1 MPLRLLAGL
10 LLALVCAVFTPARA
24 QDFIPPGVTNDAN
37 LWVRNLQK
45 ATPNGGTPQA
55 RRQAE
60 QRADTA
66 MQHKDFAT
74 AASALEARIGM
85 GEPTFEDFINLA
97 LAYDQRT
104 PKVPQ
109 LVLFAAREAFGLADD
124 EHSAAAMLMMADA
137 LRGMGRDVQALSVL
151 EALVQRD
158 DTKPL
163 YARLLAE
170 ARQAAGFQLR
180 RVRTEADAEPARACL
195 TFTVPPTRRS
205 DFQPQDWLKLD
216 PALPDA
222 AVTLEGNEICVSGL
236 PSAATTRLTL
246 RAGLPGDQGFALKA
260 EATVAVA
267 MPRRAPRIDFDTRM
281 FVLPKGQMPAIMLST
296 VNISAVS
303 LQLVR
308 LTERNV
314 SALLRQAKLGE
325 AVEMWTARELADEY
339 GRVVWTGRAEV
350 PGWQPNRIL
359 RTALP
364 VPDAINSAGPGLYA
378 LIATP
383 GDGVKSGAS
392 VQIIV
397 HTDLAPTVWR
407 GSDGLTVQVRGYGD
421 AKPKAGVRLDL
432 LAHNNDVLAQATTD
446 AEGVARFAAP
456 LLRGQGP
463 LAPAALHAFGA
474 AEDFAALD
482 LTSAAFD
489 LSDRGVEGAPHP
501 GPVDGYVWTDRGIY
515 RAGETVQVMALLRDA
530 AGAPLDLAA
539 RVTIRRPNGQVFSET
554 APPRIGGAA
563 INLPVTLSAGAASGT
578 WTVELRTE
586 PDGPP
591 IGRAVF
597 KVDSF
602 TPERLA
608 VEPGALPGFLAVG
621 KAETVEINARFLYG
635 APAAHMSASAVLK
648 LVPDLAPFPALVGWK
663 VGLANET
670 YVPVDRA
677 IAMPATD
684 ADGRTQL
691 PLVLG
696 RLPDVTMPLK
706 ASVSVAVTDP
716 AGRAVAA
723 HLDLPVRAD
732 GKLIGLKPLFADNA
746 VDAKTE
752 ARFEV
757 AAFAPDGART
767 ALQARL
773 RLVRER
779 PDWRLVSR
787 NGLARYETVW
797 KDEPL
802 ETAEVSLPAG
812 EALHIARRLDFGR
825 YRIELAE
832 IGGMAAT
839 SYRFRAGWASSDS
852 PDVPDRVDVSADR
865 KVAAIGETVKIHIVP
880 PFAGE
885 ASVLV
890 LSDRVH
896 SVRTLHVPAE
906 GADVEVPVGQD
917 WGPGAYVTVH
927 VFRAGAETARPG
939 RAIGLVWVGTDP
951 SARKLA
957 ATVEAPARAA
967 PRGRTDIAVRTAPGA
982 WVSLA
987 AVDEGILRLTRF
999 ESPDPAPHFL
1009 GRRMLGLD
1017 IRDDWGRLIAPPD
1030 APATVLRQ
1038 GGDEFGGLPRD
1049 DPDRILSR
1057 FFPPVQAGADGVAHF
1072 PLEIGDFAGEVRLMA
1087 VVWADRRIGA
1097 ASQAMVVRD
1106 PLVAEALLPR
1116 YLAPGDEARLAVLL
1130 HNLDLSDGE
1139 TVARLSVTGPLELAG
1154 PERLSVTLAKGAQA
1168 LPLSALRATGTGTG
1182 VVRLEVAGPDG
1193 FQAVHSY
1200 RLVIRTTRGAVTA
1213 VAGAEV
1219 APGAEVRL
1227 APDLARFIPGTAVA
1241 TASLG
1246 GRVRYDAA
1254 ALMRALDDY
1263 AFACLEQVTS
1273 RGLPLTWLAEGA
1285 VAGADRSAKLQ
1296 RAVAA
1301 VLDHQRYDGSFGLW
1315 RANDEAAPWLTAY
1328 ATEFLLR
1335 VRQSGGFVP
1344 PVGLAAALKNLGE
1357 EAANQSGEAAEQLSA
1372 QAYRLYVLAL
1382 AGQGR
1387 PGAARILAER
1397 PEKLPSP
1404 LARAQVA
1411 AALALAHDAPRAEA
1425 LFRAALDAPMRHDWG
1440 ADYGTAARDQLA
1452 IAVLLAESGLLPERL
1467 TALAARLP
1475 GADLRPETT
1484 TTQEQAWAVAAAAV
1498 LGRGLQ
1504 PVEATLDGSRL
1515 APAPTITVPLPG
1527 PAHLRNQGSAP
1538 IWQSVAVSGVPVV
1551 APPAGHNGLQIRR
1564 RFFSLAGV
1572 PLDVATVRQNDSF
1585 VLLLEA
1591 RAEDTQDHLL
1601 AVTQGLPAGWEV
1613 AGRFGEGAQDGLDW
1627 LGELSHPDIQPAA
1640 DDRFVAIGT
1649 LGKDTRE
1656 LRVAVRLRAVS
1667 VGRFE
1672 LPGAEVVDMYRPA
1685 MLARLAAG
1693 RATIGA
1699 P

>member
-1 MPLRLLAGL
+1 MLFRLLAGL
-10 LLALVCAVFTPARA
+10 LLALCCARFDPATA

-66 MQHKDFAT
+66 LEHKDFAA
-74 AASALEARIGM
+74 AASALEARIGL
-85 GEPTFEDFINLA
+85 GEPTYENYMNLA
-97 LAYDQRT
+97 AAYAGRT
-104 PKVPQ
+104 PKAPA
-109 LVLFAAREAFGLADD
+109 LVLFAAREAYGLAND
-124 EHSAAAMLMMADA
+124 EQGVAPMLLMAEA
-137 LRGMGRDVQALSVL
+137 LRTMGRDVQALGVL

-158 DTKPL
+158 DSKPA
-163 YARLLAE
+163 YARLLAD

-180 RVRTEADAEPARACL
+180 RIRTEADAEPARACL
-195 TFTVPPTRRS
+195 SFTVPPTRRS
-205 DFQPQDWLKLD
+205 DFHPQDWVKLD
-216 PALPDA
+216 PAPPDA
-222 AVTLEGNEICVSGL
+222 AVTLEGNEICASGL
-236 PSAATTRLTL
+236 PSAATTKLTL

-260 EATVAVA
+260 DATVAVA

-281 FVLPKGQMPAIMLST
+281 FVLPKGQTPAILLST
-296 VNISAVS
+296 VNVSAVS

-314 SALLRQAKLGE
+314 SALLRQTKLGE

-339 GRVVWTGRAEV
+339 GRVVWTGSAEV
-350 PGWQPNRIL
+350 PGWQANRTI

-364 VPDAINSAGPGLYA
+364 VPDAINNAGPGLYA

-407 GSDGLTVQVRGYGD
+407 GSDGLTVQVRGY
-421 AKPKAGVRLDL
+421 AEARPKPGVRLDL

-446 AEGVARFAAP
+446 QDGVARFAVP

-474 AEDFAALD
+474 ADDFAALD

-530 AGAPLDLAA
+530 AGDPLDLAA
-539 RVTIRRPNGQVFSET
+539 RVTIRRPNGQIFSEA

-591 IGRAVF
+591 VGRAAF

-602 TPERLA
+602 TPDRLA
-608 VEPGALPGFLAVG
+608 VEPGALPAFLAVG
-621 KAETVEINARFLYG
+621 KAETVDINARFLYG
-635 APAAHMSASAVLK
+635 APAAHMSANAVLR
-648 LVPDLAPFPALVGWK
+648 LVPDAVPFPALAGWK
-663 VGLANET
+663 VGLAGET
-670 YVPVDRA
+670 YVPQDRA

-696 RLPDVTMPLK
+696 RLPDVTVPLK
-706 ASVSVAVTDP
+706 ASLAVAVTDP
-716 AGRAVAA
+716 AGRAVSA
-723 HLDLPVRAD
+723 HFDIPVQSA
-732 GKLIGLKPLFADNA
+732 GKLIGLKPLFVDNA
-746 VDAKTE
+746 VDAKAE
-752 ARFEV
+752 ARFDV
-757 AAFAPDGART
+757 AAFLPDGGHT

-787 NGLARYETVW
+787 NGQARYETVW

-802 ETAEVSLPAG
+802 ETADVSIPAG
-812 EALHIARRLDFGR
+812 EALHISRRLDFGR

-865 KVAAIGETVKIHIVP
+865 KLAAIGETVKIHIVP

-885 ASVLV
+885 ASMLV

-896 SVRTLHVPAE
+896 SLTTLHVPAE
-906 GADVEVPVGQD
+906 GADVDVPVGKD
-917 WGPGAYVTVH
+917 WGPGAYVAVH
-927 VFRAGAETARPG
+927 VFKAGATKERPG

-951 SARKLA
+951 TARKLA

-967 PRGRTDIAVRTAPGA
+967 PRGRTDVAVRTAPGA

-987 AVDEGILRLTRF
+987 AVDEGILRLTHF
-999 ESPDPAPHFL
+999 ESPDPGPHFL

-1017 IRDDWGRLIAPPD
+1017 IRDDWGRLIAAPD

-1038 GGDEFGGLPRD
+1038 GGDAFGGLPRD

-1057 FFPPVQAGADGVAHF
+1057 FFPPVQAGADGVVHF

-1097 ASQAMVVRD
+1097 ASQAMLVRD
-1106 PLVAEALLPR
+1106 PLVADALLPR

-1130 HNLDLSDGE
+1130 HNLDLSGGE
-1139 TVARLSVTGPLELAG
+1139 IVARLSVTGPLELAG
-1154 PERLSVTLAKGAQA
+1154 PEQLSVNLAKGAQA

-1182 VVRLEVAGPDG
+1182 MVRLDVAGPDG
-1193 FQAVHSY
+1193 FHAVHDY
-1200 RLVIRTTRGAVTA
+1200 RLVIRTTRGATTV
-1213 VAGAEV
+1213 VAGAEL
-1219 APGAEVRL
+1219 APGAETRL
-1227 APDLARFIPGTAVA
+1227 APDLAGFIPGTAAA
-1241 TASLG
+1241 TATIG

-1254 ALMRALDDY
+1254 TLMRALDDY

-1273 RGLPLTWLAEGA
+1273 HGLPLTLLADGPL
-1285 VAGADRSAKLQ
+1285 AGTDRVAKLQ
-1296 RAVAA
+1296 HAVAA

-1315 RANDEAAPWLTAY
+1315 RANDEAAPWLSAY

-1344 PVGLAAALKNLGE
+1344 PVGLAVALKNIAE
-1357 EAANQSGEAAEQLSA
+1357 DTANQSGDDAEQLAA
-1372 QAYRLYVLAL
+1372 QAYRVYVLAL

-1411 AALALAHDAPRAEA
+1411 AALALAHDAPRAEM
-1425 LFRAALDAPMRHDWG
+1425 LFRAALDAPVRKYWG

-1452 IAVLLAESGLLPERL
+1452 IAVLLAESGLLPDRL
-1467 TALAARLP
+1467 TALVARLP
-1475 GADLRPETT
+1475 GADLRPDST
-1484 TTQEQAWAVAAAAV
+1484 TTQEQAWAVMAAAA
-1498 LGRGLQ
+1498 LGRGLK
-1504 PVEATLDGSRL
+1504 PVEATLDGGKLAGEPMVSVRL
-1515 APAPTITVPLPG
+1515 QG
-1527 PAHLRNQGSAP
+1527 PARLRNQGSAP
-1538 IWQSVAVSGVPVV
+1538 MWQSVAVTGVPVA
-1551 APPAGHNGLQIRR
+1551 APPAAHNGLQIRR
-1564 RFFSLAGV
+1564 RFFALDGT
-1572 PLDVATVRQNDSF
+1572 PLDLDKIRQNDSF

-1591 RAEDTQDHLL
+1591 RAEDAEDHLL

-1613 AGRFGEGAQDGLDW
+1613 AGRFGDGAQDGLDW

-1640 DDRFVAIGT
+1640 EDRFVAIGT
-1649 LGKDTRE
+1649 LNKDMRA

-1667 VGRFE
+1667 VGSFE
-1672 LPGAEVVDMYRPA
+1672 LPGAEAVDMYRPA
-1685 MLARLAAG
+1685 MLARQAAG
-1693 RATIGA
+1693 RAKIGV

>member
-1 MPLRLLAGL
+1 MPVRPLAGL
-10 LLALVCAVFTPARA
+10 LLALICAVFTPARA
-24 QDFIPPGVTNDAN
+24 QDFIPPGLTADAQ

-66 MQHKDFAT
+66 MQHQDFAT
-74 AASALEARIGM
+74 AASALEARIGL

-97 LAYDQRT
+97 LAYDKRT
-104 PKVPQ
+104 PKAPQ
-109 LVLFAAREAFGLADD
+109 LVLFAARQALALADD
-124 EHSAAAMLMMADA
+124 GQSAGAMVLMAEA
-137 LRGMGRDVQALSVL
+137 LRGMGRDVQALAVL

-158 DTKPL
+158 DSKPL
-163 YARLLAE
+163 YSKMLAE

-180 RVRTEADAEPARACL
+180 RIRTEADAEPARACL
-195 TFTVPPTRRS
+195 SFTLPPTRRS
-205 DFQPQDWLKLD
+205 DFQPQDWVRLD
-216 PALPDA
+216 PPLPDA

-236 PSAATTRLTL
+236 PSASTTRLTL
-246 RAGLPGDQGFALKA
+246 RAGLPGEQGLALKA
-260 EATVAVA
+260 DATVAVA

-281 FVLPKGQMPAIMLST
+281 FVLPKGQTPAIMLST
-296 VNISAVS
+296 VNVSAVS

-325 AVEMWTARELADEY
+325 AVEMWTARELADDY
-339 GRVVWTGRAEV
+339 GRVVWTGSAEV
-350 PGWQPNRIL
+350 PGWQANRVL

-364 VPDAINSAGPGLYA
+364 VPEAINSAGPGLYA

-383 GDGVKSGAS
+383 GDGGKSGAS

-407 GSDGLTVQVRGYGD
+407 GSDGLTVQLRGYAD
-421 AKPKAGVRLDL
+421 ARPKPGVRLDL

-446 AEGVARFAAP
+446 ADGVARFAVP

-474 AEDFAALD
+474 GEDFAALD

-501 GPVDGYVWTDRGIY
+501 GPVDAYVWTDRGIY

-563 INLPVTLSAGAASGT
+563 INLPVTLSSGAASGS
-578 WTVELRTE
+578 WAVELRTE

-591 IGRAVF
+591 VGRATF

-608 VEPGALPGFLAVG
+608 VDAGALPGFLAVG
-621 KAETVEINARFLYG
+621 TAETVEITARYLYG
-635 APAAHMSASAVLK
+635 APAAHMSTTATLR
-648 LVPDLAPFPALVGWK
+648 LVPDLAPFPALAGWK

-670 YVPVDRA
+670 YVPVERA

-696 RLPDVTMPLK
+696 RLPDVTVPLK
-706 ASVSVAVTDP
+706 AALSVAVTDP
-716 AGRAVAA
+716 AGRAVATQ
-723 HLDLPVRAD
+723 LEIPVRSD
-732 GKLIGLKPLFADNA
+732 SRMIGLKPLFADNA
-746 VDAKTE
+746 VDAKAE
-752 ARFEV
+752 ARLDV
-757 AAFAPDGART
+757 AAFALDGGRT
-767 ALQARL
+767 AMQARL

-787 NGLARYETVW
+787 NGQARYETVW

-802 ETAEVSLPAG
+802 ETAEVSIPAG
-812 EALHIARRLDFGR
+812 EALHLARRLDFGR

-839 SYRFRAGWASSDS
+839 SYRFRAGWATSDS

-865 KVAAIGETVKIHIVP
+865 KLVAAGETVTLHIVP

-896 SVRTLHVPAE
+896 SLRNLHLPAE

-917 WGPGAYVTVH
+917 WGPGAYVAVH
-927 VFRAGAETARPG
+927 VFRPGAATARPG
-939 RAIGLVWVGTDP
+939 RAIGLVWVGIDP
-951 SARKLA
+951 AARRLA

-967 PRGRTDIAVRTAPGA
+967 PRGRTEIAVRTAPGA

-987 AVDEGILRLTRF
+987 AVDEGILRLTHYA
-999 ESPDPAPHFL
+999 SPDPGPHFL

-1057 FFPPVQAGADGVAHF
+1057 FFPPVQAGADGVARF
-1072 PLEIGDFAGEVRLMA
+1072 GLEIGDFAGEVRLMA
-1087 VVWADRRIGA
+1087 VVWAERRVGA
-1097 ASQAMVVRD
+1097 ASQAMLVRD
-1106 PLVAEALLPR
+1106 PLVADALLPR

-1130 HNLDLSDGE
+1130 HNLDLPDGA
-1139 TVARLSVTGPLELAG
+1139 VAARLSVTGPLELTG

-1168 LPLSALRATGTGTG
+1168 LPLSGLRATGTGTG
-1182 VVRLEVAGPDG
+1182 MVRLEVAGPDG

-1200 RLVIRTTRGAVTA
+1200 RLVIHSTRGTTTQL
-1213 VAGAEV
+1213 AGAEL
-1219 APGAEVRL
+1219 APGAEVAL
-1227 APDLARFIPGTAVA
+1227 APDLARFIPGTATA

-1254 ALMRALDDY
+1254 ALLRALEDY
-1263 AFACLEQVTS
+1263 SFTCLEQVTS
-1273 RGLPLTWLAEGA
+1273 RGLPLTWLGDGL
-1285 VAGADRSAKLQ
+1285 AGADRAARLQ

-1344 PVGLAAALKNLGE
+1344 PVGLAAALKNIGE
-1357 EAANQSGEAAEQLSA
+1357 EAANQSGEEAEQVSA

-1425 LFRAALDAPMRHDWG
+1425 LFRAALDAPMRKDWA
-1440 ADYGTAARDQLA
+1440 ADYGSAVRDQLA
-1452 IAVLLAESGLLPERL
+1452 ITVLLAESGLLPERL
-1467 TALAARLP
+1467 AGLVAKLP
-1475 GADLRPETT
+1475 GADLRPEST

-1498 LGRGLQ
+1498 LGRGLA
-1504 PVEATLDGSRL
+1504 PVQATLDGARL
-1515 APAPTITVPLPG
+1515 ASAPTISVPLPG
-1527 PAHLRNQGSAP
+1527 PARLRNQGAAP
-1538 IWQSVAVSGVPVV
+1538 LWHSVAVTGVPVA
-1551 APPAGHNGLQIRR
+1551 APPAAHNGLQIRR
-1564 RFFSLAGV
+1564 RFFSLTGA
-1572 PLDVATVRQNDSF
+1572 PLEVATLRQNDSF

-1591 RAEDTQDHLL
+1591 RAEDAQDHLL
-1601 AVTQGLPAGWEV
+1601 ALTQGLPAGWEV

-1627 LGELSHPDIQPAA
+1627 LGALSHPDIQPAA
-1640 DDRFVAIGT
+1640 EDRFVAVGA
-1649 LGKDTRE
+1649 LGKETRE
-1656 LRVAVRLRAVS
+1656 LRVAVRLRATA
-1667 VGRFE
+1667 VGNFE

-1685 MLARLAAG
+1685 LLARLAAG
-1693 RATIGA
+1693 RAAIGA